1 MCFIKG
7 LDAFWKSLL
16 QYFFPIYIWII
27 AYMVVLMYRHT
38 NIHQRFPRISKLLGK
53 PTHVLVTFLLMS
65 YTKFARTIIDAMQ
78 FSTLTSYPSNSKDI
92 VWALDGNVSYFRGKH
107 VVLFILALFATIAS
121 LFFSMHI
128 LIMSFKNNVLACKHE
143 LAQPEEVNQ
152 IQGELD
158 AEDDYEQGWKAT
170 CLALVH
176 RCKTFF
182 DIPLPLHDALFA
194 PHNNKHKYWLGL
206 MLFVRVALL
215 ILFTATSDG
224 NQNLNLFILLFV
236 VTALLLYLAWNSV
249 YNVRCIQML
258 EGLALANMVFC
269 SGGMIYAN
277 LENNEVW
284 KSAIACISV
293 GIAFLQFLGIVIHCI
308 VRQCIK
314 NFKWQI
320 PTTVM
325 VTPITN
331 IEQVDSSHETEQL
344 LSINDWRET
353 GINNTNG
360 DSINDECEPLL
371 AHAAPL
377 KLK

>member
-1 MCFIKG
+1 M
-7 LDAFWKSLL
+7 
-16 QYFFPIYIWII
+16 
-27 AYMVVLMYRHT
+27 
-38 NIHQRFPRISKLLGK
+38 
-53 PTHVLVTFLLMS
+53 LVTFLLMS
-65 YTKFARTIIDAMQ
+65 YTKFARTIIDAIQ

-107 VVLFILALFATIAS
+107 VVLFILALFATIAN

-194 PHNNKHKYWLGL
+194 
-206 MLFVRVALL
+206 LL

-249 YNVRCIQML
+249 YNVQCIQIL

-325 VTPITN
+325 VTPITS

-344 LSINDWRET
+344 LSVNDWRET
-353 GINNTNG
+353 GINKLNTNG